1 MAITRV
7 ERVGLIGITVL
18 LLPIVWSWWTS
29 VRTPPIS
36 PSNPSS
42 SARPVYHRPA
52 PSSSA
57 QPIYYG
63 PDGKEVAASVAA
75 KQRGKGDAASKP
87 ARSQRRLSKPSSSSR
102 WFEGGTLR
110 RKTVRAWRKA
120 SHRNRLATSAGF
132 VAVLATSDGPTS
144 FSMSDLKKVANLL
157 EICIS
162 AAAEPT
168 TPKIPG
174 HGDMEIAELGASCIH
189 MLTAT
194 ASN

>member
-7 ERVGLIGITVL
+7 EKIGLIGITVL

-36 PSNPSS
+36 ASSPSS
-42 SARPVYHRPA
+42 SAGPVYHRPA
-52 PSSSA
+52 PSSGA

-63 PDGKEVAASVAA
+63 PDGNEVAASVAA

-102 WFEGGTLR
+102 WFEGGNLH

-120 SHRNRLATSAGF
+120 SHRNRLATSGDF
-132 VAVLATSDGPTS
+132 VAALAKKDGYTS
-144 FSMSDLKKVANLL
+144 FSLSDLKKVATTL

-174 HGDMEIAELGASCIH
+174 HGDMEIAEFAASCIYL
-189 MLTAT
+189 LTTT